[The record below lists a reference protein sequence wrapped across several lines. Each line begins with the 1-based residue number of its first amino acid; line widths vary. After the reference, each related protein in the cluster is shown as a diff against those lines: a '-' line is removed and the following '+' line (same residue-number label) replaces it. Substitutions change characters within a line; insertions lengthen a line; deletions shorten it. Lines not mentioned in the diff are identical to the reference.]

1 MFVYKQYDQTALDR
15 QYNNRLQVPEYAIH
29 LQRWEDTSREAEKK
43 FKSLHDIAYGDH
55 ERERLDIYP
64 SSKKKAKTLVFIH
77 GGYWQKLDKSL
88 FQFVAEAFLPY
99 EFTIVLITY
108 PLAPSAS
115 LDTIVASCKK
125 AVQWIHANIHQ
136 YNGDPD
142 EVYVAG
148 HSAGGHLAVMLMTAG
163 GPHSNT
169 PFPAGLIKGV
179 CAMSGLF
186 DLEPIRISEINEIM
200 KLDEHAVAGNSPV
213 DLIPVCPC
221 PMAIA
226 VGAGES
232 DEFIAQS
239 EALYFSWQKHNVPME
254 LLRLPAINHYSI
266 VESFADKNSSLHAAM
281 LQLMNYNTI
290 PNILQR
296 PGIL

>member
-15 QYNNRLQVPEYAIH
+15 QYNTRLQVPEYAIH

-43 FKSLHDIAYGDH
+43 FKPVHDIAYGDH

-77 GGYWQKLDKSL
+77 GGYWQKFDKSL
-88 FQFVAEAFLPY
+88 FQFVAEAFVSY
-99 EFTIVLITY
+99 ECTVVLITY
-108 PLAPSAS
+108 PLTPSVPLA
-115 LDTIVASCKK
+115 TIAASCQK
-125 AVQWIHANIHQ
+125 AVRWVHANIHQ

-142 EVYVAG
+142 ELYVAG
-148 HSAGGHLAVMLMTAG
+148 HSAGGHLAVMMMCAG
-163 GPHSNT
+163 
-169 PFPAGLIKGV
+169 PAGMVKGV

-186 DLEPIRISEINEIM
+186 DLKPIRLSEINEIVQ
-200 KLDEHAVAGNSPV
+200 LDEHAVSRNSPV
-213 DLIPVCPC
+213 DLKPVCRC
-221 PMAIA
+221 PMVIA
-226 VGAGES
+226 VGADES

-266 VESFADKNSSLHAAM
+266 VESFADINSLLHAAM
-281 LQLMNYNTI
+281 LQLMRRKN
-290 PNILQR
+290 
-296 PGIL
+296 